1 MERVK
6 KNGSHMRKVLGFAD
20 VMNQQKKQTVNLE
33 EERSFP
39 ISELNGFALVQ
50 PSPLESKHYIKSECF
65 CPGMVI

>member
-1 MERVK
+1 
-6 KNGSHMRKVLGFAD
+6 MRKVLGFAD

-50 PSPLESKHYIKSECF
+50 LLLLSPNTTLSQNVPALEW
-65 CPGMVI
+65 